1 MDMVGISLREA
12 LKGNGCPIC
21 RLVEKFEDEEIET
34 ILYEHP
40 NDPEVRRKFRES
52 LGLCPHHAW
61 KILHKALSNPL
72 LGPLG
77 VAVIYE
83 DVLRHYL
90 EDPEESRPGECFL
103 CQLVGEKEKTTVEAF
118 AKRIED
124 LLEEYQRSSSVLCR
138 RHYQML
144 LKVVEREK
152 PELVTKLREIQRE
165 KLRKLDE
172 LMRAFI
178 DSFDYRVESP
188 PTREERESLRVGLE
202 VLVGRP
208 FGRIESNEERKR
220 KWIKWKLR

>member
-12 LKGNGCPIC
+12 LKGGGCPIC

-40 NDPEVRRKFRES
+40 NDPEVRKKFREG

-90 EDPEESRPGECFL
+90 ENPEESRPGECFL
-103 CQLVGEKEKTTVEAF
+103 CRLVEGKERATVEAF
-118 AKRIED
+118 AERLED
-124 LLEEYQRSSSVLCR
+124 LLDEYQRSPSVLCR

-144 LKVVEREK
+144 LRAVEREK
-152 PELVTKLREIQRE
+152 PELAARLREIQRE

-178 DSFDYRVESP
+178 DSFDYRAERP
-188 PTREERESLRVGLE
+188 ATKEERESLRVGLE
-202 VLVGRP
+202 ALVGRP
-208 FGRIESNEERKR
+208 FGRSESEGERKR
-220 KWIKWKLR
+220 KWGRWRLR